1 MAGLGK
7 MGGSFWKIWVDT
19 GGTFT
24 DCLAVDFAGNKTRL
38 KVLSSGCVRGRI
50 VGKVADNTFQYATS
64 WAFDAGLLEGYT
76 LRLLENGLI
85 SKVISFDS
93 SNQTFTLENDLP
105 FAQNTD
111 FEIFSGEEA
120 PVLAARLLTQT
131 KLAETLPPLEMRLG
145 TTRGTNALLERKGAR
160 TLLVVTKGFNDLL
173 YIGNQQRPSLFQLNI
188 PEPRLLYSEVLE
200 IDERLDAAGNVIQDL
215 DVADLTTLASAANAD
230 SIAVSL
236 LHSYQN
242 NAHELLAEKA
252 FLENGAKY
260 ISISSKLFPFSHYL
274 RRTQTAV
281 VNAYLDPVLDQ
292 YLTNIKNSLGGTP
305 LGGTPLGG
313 TSLGG
318 IPLGD
323 NSLGGNPLGPSCL
336 KVMTSTGSLSEVS
349 GFRAKDSLLSGPA
362 GGMVAAANAGKRLG
376 FPKLITFDMGGTSTD
391 TALIDGRPELKY
403 ITKIDGIEFHNPTLA
418 IETVAA
424 GGGSVCWFDG
434 FSLQVGPE
442 SAGASPGPA
451 CYGAGGPLTITDVNL
466 LLGKLD
472 ASKFGIPVRADAA
485 LAALRDLQ
493 KNIESQTGNA
503 LSFSELLT
511 GLERIANE
519 KMADAIRKI
528 SVEKG
533 INPADFALI
542 TFGGA
547 GGLHSCQLAELLDI
561 QTVIIPYDA
570 GLFSAVGM
578 GEALI
583 SNIIS
588 KQILLP
594 WKESADKIEHWKNE
608 LLQEGAANLQDQGV
622 TAFETAFCYVYLRF
636 AGQENTIEVSYEGAE
651 TLNAFEKLYTAQFGY
666 FPANLTIELESLKL
680 MIQEKTAPIALET
693 IIKEGNSAD
702 AIRSVTPLFET
713 KSFETEKPDAN
724 NAASLFEWDKLA
736 AGDQL
741 TGPAI
746 LLNNTSTAYIP
757 KNWKLIIQNSKDAIA
772 FKTSETNLIAEKQ
785 SDEVALQLFTNRFK
799 SIADEMGVQLQRTA
813 FSVNV
818 KERLDFSC
826 ALLDQDGELLVNAQ
840 HIPVHLGSMGICG
853 RLVKE
858 AIEIGPGDVI
868 ITNHPKYGGSHLPD
882 ITLISGIFTDD
893 KTCIGYVINR
903 AHHAEVGG
911 KTPGSMPPDATCLAE
926 EGVVI
931 LPQYL
936 IKNSVFQ
943 WETIRALFTESPYP
957 TRHFL
962 SNEADIIAALSALRK
977 GSEQMLRLV
986 DLHGLETVR
995 KYMRLLKENAV
1006 AQLQTALIPLQDK
1019 TFEATELL
1027 DDGHRIQVK
1036 VSITAEKQV
1045 FDFTGTSDV
1054 HPNNL
1059 NANISILYS
1068 AILYVLRLLVNKEI
1082 PLNDG
1087 LMKHVDIILPDN
1099 SFLHPNFSNDP
1110 FQCPAVVGGNTEVSQ
1125 RLVDTLLKAFGLAA
1139 CSQGTMNNFL
1149 FGDEQFGYYET
1160 IGGGTGAGPG
1170 FHGRSAVHQ
1179 HMTNTRITDPEQ
1191 LERKYPVRLL
1201 EFGIRKNSGGKGTC
1215 NGGNGIVR
1223 KFEFLKPLQLTLL
1236 GQHRKY
1242 APYGLNGGEDGK
1254 CGVHTLVRNGETSS
1268 LPGICSL
1275 EAQKGDILIIE
1286 TPSGGGFG

>member
-1 MAGLGK
+1 MK
-7 MGGSFWKIWVDT
+7 TSFWKIWVDT

-24 DCLAVDFAGNKTRL
+24 DCLAIDLEGNKTRL

-50 VGKVADNTFQYATS
+50 IGKTADNTFQFAAS
-64 WAFDAGLLEGYT
+64 WSFDAYLLEGYT
-76 LRLLENGLI
+76 LRLLENGLTC
-85 SKVISFDS
+85 KVISSDS
-93 SNQTFTLENDLP
+93 SNQTITLQNDLL
-105 FAQNTD
+105 FSKNAD

-120 PVLAARLLTQT
+120 PVLAARLLTKTQ
-131 KLAETLPPLEMRLG
+131 LSDTLPSLEMRLG
-145 TTRGTNALLERKGAR
+145 TTRGTNALLERKGAK
-160 TLLVVTKGFNDLL
+160 TLLVVTKGFKDLL
-173 YIGNQQRPSLFQLNI
+173 YIGNQQRPSLFQLDI
-188 PEPRLLYSEVLE
+188 PEPRLLYSDVLE
-200 IDERLDAAGNVIQDL
+200 IDERLDASGNAIHNL
-215 DVADLTTLASAANAD
+215 NVADLATLASANNAD
-230 SIAVSL
+230 SIAISL

-242 NAHELLAEKA
+242 NAHEFSVEKA
-252 FLENGAKY
+252 FSERGAKY
-260 ISISSKLFPFSHYL
+260 ISVSSKLFPFSHYL

-292 YLTNIKNSLGGTP
+292 YLTNIKNSLGGTA
-305 LGGTPLGG
+305 LGNG
-313 TSLGG
+313 S
-318 IPLGD
+318 
-323 NSLGGNPLGPSCL
+323 L
-336 KVMTSTGSLSEVS
+336 KVMTSTGSLSEVT

-362 GGMVAAANAGKRLG
+362 GGMVAAANAGKRLR

-391 TALIDGRPELKY
+391 SALIDGRPELKY
-403 ITKIDGIEFHNPTLA
+403 ITEIDGIEFHNPTLA

-424 GGGSVCWFDG
+424 GGGSICWFDG

-451 CYGAGGPLTITDVNL
+451 CYGAGGPLTITDINL

-485 LAALRDLQ
+485 MEALTALQ
-493 KNIESQTGNA
+493 KSIETRTGNLLA
-503 LSFSELLT
+503 FQELLT

-547 GGLHSCQLAELLDI
+547 GGLHSCQLADLLDI
-561 QTVIIPYDA
+561 QIVIIPYDA

-583 SNIIS
+583 STIVS

-594 WKESADKIEHWKNE
+594 WGESEDKIELWKNE
-608 LLQEGAANLQDQGV
+608 LLQEGAEKLQNQDV
-622 TAFETAFCYVYLRF
+622 NAFETAFCYVYLRF

-651 TLNAFEKLYTAQFGY
+651 TLNAFEKLYTSQFGY
-666 FPANLTIELESLKL
+666 YPANLTIELESLKL
-680 MIQEKTAPIALET
+680 MIQEKATPIKPET
-693 IIKEGNSAD
+693 IINEGILVNAL
-702 AIRSVTPLFET
+702 RSVNPLFEINEIDSKQTDFT
-713 KSFETEKPDAN
+713 KTDSH
-724 NAASLFEWDKLA
+724 NAANLFEWDQLNT
-736 AGDQL
+736 GDQL
-741 TGPAI
+741 IGPAI

-757 KNWKLIIQNSKDAIA
+757 NGWKLIIQKSKDAIA
-772 FKTSETNLIAEKQ
+772 FKIAETQVIAEKQ
-785 SDEVALQLFTNRFK
+785 SEEVALQLFTNRFK

-882 ITLISGIFTDD
+882 ITLISGIFTQDNI
-893 KTCIGYVINR
+893 CIGYVINR

-911 KTPGSMPPDATCLAE
+911 KTPGSMPPDATCLVE

-936 IKNSVFQ
+936 IKNNVFQ
-943 WETIRALFTESPYP
+943 WETIRALFTEGLYP

-986 DLHGLETVR
+986 DLHGLETVQ

-1006 AQLQTALIPLQDK
+1006 AQLETALTPLHGQ

-1027 DDGHRIQVK
+1027 DDGHRIQVA
-1036 VSITAEKQV
+1036 VSISVEKQV
-1045 FDFTGTSDV
+1045 FDFTGTSNV
-1054 HPNNL
+1054 HLNNL

-1068 AILYVLRLLVNKEI
+1068 AILYVLRLLVNRKI

-1087 LMKHVDIILPDN
+1087 LMKNVDIILPEN
-1099 SFLHPNFSNDP
+1099 SFLHPDFSDDP
-1110 FQCPAVVGGNTEVSQ
+1110 FECPAVVGGNTEVSQ

-1201 EFGIRKNSGGKGTC
+1201 EFGIRKDSGGKGTF
-1215 NGGNGIVR
+1215 NGGDGIVR
-1223 KFEFLKPLQLTLL
+1223 KIEFLKPLQVTLL
-1236 GQHRKY
+1236 AQHRNY

-1254 CGVHTLVRNGETSS
+1254 CGVHTLISNGETSL

-1275 EAQKGDILIIE
+1275 EVQQGDTLIIE
-1286 TPSGGGFG
+1286 TPGGGGFG

>member
-1 MAGLGK
+1 MEKINALC
-7 MGGSFWKIWVDT
+7 WKIWVDT

-24 DCLAVDFAGNKTRL
+24 DCLAIDLEGNKTRL

-50 VGKVADNTFQYATS
+50 IGKIDGKTFQFAAS
-64 WAFDAGLLEGYT
+64 WPFDAGLLEGYT
-76 LRLLENGLI
+76 LRLLENRLT
-85 SKVISFDS
+85 SKVISVDS
-93 SNQTFTLENDLP
+93 SNQTFKLEDDLP
-105 FAQNTD
+105 FSQNTD
-111 FEIFSGEEA
+111 FEIFSGAEA
-120 PVLAARLLTQT
+120 PVLAARLLTKT
-131 KLAETLPPLEMRLG
+131 SLSETLPALEMRLG
-145 TTRGTNALLERKGAR
+145 TTKGTNALLERKGAK
-160 TLLVVTKGFNDLL
+160 TLLVVTKGFKDLL

-200 IDERLDAAGNVIQDL
+200 IEERLDASGNVIRDL
-215 DVADLTTLASAANAD
+215 NVEGLTTLASTKNAD

-242 NAHELLAEKA
+242 NTHELSVEEA
-252 FLENGAKY
+252 FRENGAKY
-260 ISISSKLFPFSHYL
+260 ISVSSKLFPFSHYL

-292 YLTNIKNSLGGTP
+292 YLSNIKISLGNG
-305 LGGTPLGG
+305 
-313 TSLGG
+313 S
-318 IPLGD
+318 
-323 NSLGGNPLGPSCL
+323 L
-336 KVMTSTGSLSEVS
+336 KVMTSTGSLSEVN

-376 FPKLITFDMGGTSTD
+376 FPKTITFDMGGTSTD
-391 TALIDGRPELKY
+391 TALIAGRPELKY
-403 ITKIDGIEFHNPTLA
+403 ITEIDGIEFHNPTLA

-424 GGGSVCWFDG
+424 GGGSICWFDG

-485 LAALRDLQ
+485 LAALTALQ
-493 KNIESQTGNA
+493 TSIEMQTGN
-503 LSFSELLT
+503 LLVFQELLS
-511 GLERIANE
+511 GLESIANE

-547 GGLHSCQLAELLDI
+547 GGLHSCQLADLLDI

-583 SNIIS
+583 STIVS

-594 WKESADKIEHWKNE
+594 WRDAKDKIEHWKTG
-608 LLQEGAANLQDQGV
+608 LLQEGAEKLQNQGV
-622 TAFETAFCYVYLRF
+622 HALETAFCYVYLRF
-636 AGQENTIEVSYEGAE
+636 AGQENTIEVNYEGAE

-666 FPANLTIELESLKL
+666 YPLNLTVELESLKL
-680 MIQEKTAPIALET
+680 MIQEKAAPIESET
-693 IIKEGNSAD
+693 IINEGISANALRSIPPLFKTDFFESALIEIENAD
-702 AIRSVTPLFET
+702 AN
-713 KSFETEKPDAN
+713 KAAN
-724 NAASLFEWDKLA
+724 LFEWDQLN

-741 TGPAI
+741 VGPAI

-757 KNWKLIIQNSKDAIA
+757 NGWKLIIQNSKDAVA
-772 FKTSETNLIAEKQ
+772 FKTSEAQVIAEKQ
-785 SDEVALQLFTNRFK
+785 SEEVALQLFTNRFK

-882 ITLISGIFTDD
+882 ITLISGIFTEDNI
-893 KTCIGYVINR
+893 CIGYVINR

-926 EGVVI
+926 EGVII
-931 LPQYL
+931 LPRYL
-936 IKNSVFQ
+936 IKDNVFQ
-943 WETIRALFTESPYP
+943 WEAIRSLFTEGPYP

-1006 AQLQTALIPLQDK
+1006 AQLQTALIPLQGK
-1019 TFEATELL
+1019 TFEATEFL
-1027 DDGHRIQVK
+1027 DDGYCIQVK
-1036 VSITAEKQV
+1036 VAITTEKQV
-1045 FDFTGTSDV
+1045 FDFTGTSNV

-1087 LMKHVDIILPDN
+1087 LMKNVDIILPDN
-1099 SFLHPNFSNDP
+1099 SFLHPDFSDDP
-1110 FQCPAVVGGNTEVSQ
+1110 FECPAVVGGNTEVSQ

-1179 HMTNTRITDPEQ
+1179 QMTNTRITDPEQ

-1201 EFGIRKNSGGKGTC
+1201 EFGIRKNSGGKGTF
-1215 NGGNGIVR
+1215 NGGDGIVR
-1223 KFEFLKPLQLTLL
+1223 KIQFLKPLQVTLL
-1236 GQHRKY
+1236 AQHRKY
-1242 APYGLNGGEDGK
+1242 APYGFNGGEDGQ
-1254 CGVHTLVRNGETSS
+1254 CGIHTLISEDKTSILS
-1268 LPGICSL
+1268 GICSL
-1275 EAQKGDILIIE
+1275 QAEAGDILVIE
-1286 TPSGGGFG
+1286 TPGGGGFNENL

>member
-1 MAGLGK
+1 MVTSIIK
-7 MGGSFWKIWVDT
+7 WQIWIDT

-24 DCLAVDFAGNKTRL
+24 DCLATNPQGNKTRI
-38 KVLSSGCVRGRI
+38 KVLSSSCLRGRI
-50 VGKVADNTFQYATS
+50 LRKVG
-64 WAFDAGLLEGYT
+64 
-76 LRLLENGLI
+76 ENI
-85 SKVISFDS
+85 FEFSTNWSFD
-93 SNQTFTLENDLP
+93 ENLLRGYAFEIIGSGKQSRIQHIDSKAGILKLTDNLQFETP
-105 FAQNTD
+105 VD
-111 FEIFSGEEA
+111 FEITTGEEA
-120 PVLAARLLTQT
+120 PILAARLLTNT
-131 KLAETLPPLEMRLG
+131 PLNKTLPALEMRLG
-145 TTRGTNALLERKGAR
+145 TTKGTNALLERKGAK
-160 TLLVVTKGFNDLL
+160 TLLIVTKGFKDLL
-173 YIGNQQRPSLFQLNI
+173 YIGNQQRPSLFQLDI

-200 IDERLDAAGNVIQDL
+200 VEERLDASGIVIQDL
-215 DVADLTTLASAANAD
+215 RADSLTALAISNSAD

-242 NAHELLAEKA
+242 NAHELLVERA
-252 FLENGAKY
+252 FIEIGAKY
-260 ISISSKLFPFSHYL
+260 ISVSSKLFPFSHYL

-292 YLTNIKNSLGGTP
+292 YLTNIKNALGSIQLAEG
-305 LGGTPLGG
+305 
-313 TSLGG
+313 S
-318 IPLGD
+318 
-323 NSLGGNPLGPSCL
+323 L
-336 KVMTSTGSLSEVS
+336 KVMTSTGSLSKVN

-376 FPKLITFDMGGTSTD
+376 FSNLITFDMGGTSTD
-391 TALIDGRPELKY
+391 TALIDGGPELKY
-403 ITKIDGIEFHNPTLA
+403 ITEIDGIEFHNPTLA

-424 GGGSVCWFDG
+424 GGGSICWFDG

-485 LAALRDLQ
+485 LAALAALQ
-493 KNIESQTGNA
+493 NNIETRTGNS
-503 LSFSELLT
+503 LSFQELLS
-511 GLERIANE
+511 GLESIANE

-528 SVEKG
+528 SVGKG

-547 GGLHSCQLAELLDI
+547 GGLHSCQLADLLDI

-583 SNIIS
+583 STIVS

-594 WKESADKIEHWKNE
+594 WREAKDQIEHWKNE
-608 LLQEGAANLQDQGV
+608 LLQEGAEKLQNQAV
-622 TAFETAFCYVYLRF
+622 NVFETAFCYVYLRF
-636 AGQENTIEVSYEGAE
+636 AGQENTIEVNYDGAE

-666 FPANLTIELESLKL
+666 YPSNLTVELESLKL
-680 MIQEKTAPIALET
+680 MVQEKAAPIKPET
-693 IIKEGNSAD
+693 IIKEGSSAN
-702 AIRSVTPLFET
+702 ASRSVSPLFKT
-713 KSFETEKPDAN
+713 NSFETEKAN
-724 NAASLFEWDKLA
+724 HDTEASLFEWDQLS
-736 AGDQL
+736 AGDQI

-772 FKTSETNLIAEKQ
+772 FKTSETQVIAEKQ
-785 SDEVALQLFTNRFK
+785 SEEVALQLFTNRFK

-853 RLVKE
+853 RLVKD

-882 ITLISGIFTDD
+882 ITLISGIFTEDEI
-893 KTCIGYVINR
+893 CIGYVINR

-911 KTPGSMPPDATCLAE
+911 KAPGSMPPDATCLAE
-926 EGVVI
+926 EGVII

-936 IKNSVFQ
+936 IKNNVFQ
-943 WETIRALFTESPYP
+943 WDSIRRLFTEGPYP

-1006 AQLQTALIPLQDK
+1006 AQLEAALTSLHGQTFK
-1019 TFEATELL
+1019 ATELL
-1027 DDGHRIQVK
+1027 DDGHRIQVA
-1036 VSITAEKQV
+1036 VSIFPQKQI
-1045 FDFTGTSDV
+1045 FDFTGTSKV

-1087 LMKHVDIILPDN
+1087 LMKNVDIILPDN
-1099 SFLHPNFSNDP
+1099 SFLHPDFSDNP
-1110 FQCPAVVGGNTEVSQ
+1110 FECPAVVGGNTEVSQ

-1201 EFGIRKNSGGKGTC
+1201 EFGIRKNSGGKGTF
-1215 NGGNGIVR
+1215 NGGDGIVR
-1223 KFEFLKPLQLTLL
+1223 KFEFLKPLQVTLM

-1242 APYGLNGGEDGK
+1242 APYGLNGGENGQ
-1254 CGVHTLVRNGETSS
+1254 CGVHTLIRGDESS
-1268 LPGICSL
+1268 LLPGICSL
-1275 EAQKGDILIIE
+1275 TAKEGDILVIE
-1286 TPSGGGFG
+1286 TPGGGGFG